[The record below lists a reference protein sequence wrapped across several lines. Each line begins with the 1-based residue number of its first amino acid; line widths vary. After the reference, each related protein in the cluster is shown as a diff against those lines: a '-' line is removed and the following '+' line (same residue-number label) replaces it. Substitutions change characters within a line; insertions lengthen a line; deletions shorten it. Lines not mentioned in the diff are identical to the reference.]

1 MLTLLFLSACARDV
15 GPFQPGPWGNDETTE
30 DTAVPVFDG
39 LLWADEFD
47 GPAGTS
53 PDPSKWTYDIGGH
66 GWGNEQ
72 LEHNTDRTDNVR
84 LSGDGVL
91 EIVALEESYQS
102 NAYTSGRIKTEGL
115 FTFDYGRIEARIK
128 VPAGSGLWPAF
139 WMLGDDFSTVGWP
152 DCGEID
158 ILETRGSE
166 PRTVINT
173 VHGPGYSAGDG
184 VSNTTVLAEGSTAS
198 DFHTYAVDIDPEHI
212 VWWVDDQ
219 RVHTVRVGDIPGGT
233 PWAFDGPFFM
243 ILNVAVG
250 GHFDGDPDAT
260 TVFPA
265 EMVVDEVRVY
275 ERAQ

>member
-53 PDPSKWTYDIGGH
+53 PDPTKWTYDIGGH

-139 WMLGDDFSTVGWP
+139 WMLGEDFSTVGWP

-158 ILETRGSE
+158 ILEARGSQ
-166 PRTVINT
+166 PGVVHGT
-173 VHGPGYSAGDG
+173 VHGPGYSGGSGIGSSAYGADFTADFHVYGLTKAPGRLIWDVDG
-184 VSNTTVLAEGSTAS
+184 VPYFELT
-198 DFHTYAVDIDPEHI
+198 PEFL
-212 VWWVDDQ
+212 
-219 RVHTVRVGDIPGGT
+219 PPESGG
-233 PWAFDGPFFM
+233 WAFDKNFFL
-243 ILNVAVG
+243 ILNLAVG
-250 GHFDGDPDAT
+250 GNFLEPPNAST
-260 TVFPA
+260 PFPS
-265 EMVVDEVRVY
+265 MVEVDYVRVY
-275 ERAQ
+275 GEQ